1 MVSAAKKSATTQAQP
16 ALVEDK
22 KVKPSLAIGA
32 TEAAYE
38 LAVSRLIKF
47 VTGLVAFIAVIIE
60 HATPQRKAAVL
71 DRVTQMIK
79 PLVDAIDQAV
89 AAGQNL
95 ADVVKA
101 EQNASLDGVRPKFIR
116 KVVEALSGLGL
127 DVDTAS
133 SFIAKKQEGTP
144 FDGDGNVHDEIL
156 LELGFTLPAAA
167 VDNEQGP
174 SGRD

>member
-22 KVKPSLAIGA
+22 KKPSLAIGA

-47 VTGLVAFIAVIIE
+47 VAGLVAFISVVIE

-71 DRVTQMIK
+71 ARVKEMVNV
-79 PLVDAIDQAV
+79 LVNSLDPAIGAVQA
-89 AAGQNL
+89 L

-101 EQNASLDGVRPKFIR
+101 EENASLEGVRPKFIR

-133 SFIAKKQEGTP
+133 SFIAKKQDGTP
-144 FDGDGNVHDEIL
+144 FENDGDVHDEIL